1 MELSTFDQNMAAIAF
16 AEAGE
21 PETAKSFLP
30 GQSKPERYKVPMTPK
45 KKPYLGTVVFGALSL
60 TVYVMLFQ
68 NEKLVTD
75 LFTRGG
81 WNFVW
86 PVCTA
91 FFFSFIHGAFAS
103 DLLRVLGLEAKK

>member
-1 MELSTFDQNMAAIAF
+1 MDLTTFDKNMAAMAF

-21 PETAKSFLP
+21 PETAQTFLP
-30 GQSKPERYKVPMTPK
+30 GQGQPGPRKAPQAAK
-45 KKPYLGTVVFGALSL
+45 KKPYLGALLFGAISL
-60 TVYVMLFQ
+60 TVYISLFK

-81 WNFVW
+81 WNFLW

-103 DLLRVLGLEAKK
+103 DLLQVLGLEAKK

>member
-1 MELSTFDQNMAAIAF
+1 MDLTTFDKNMAAVAF

-21 PETAKSFLP
+21 HETAQTFLAGKTQP
-30 GQSKPERYKVPMTPK
+30 SRNRAPLAAK
-45 KKPYLGTVVFGALSL
+45 KKPYLGMVVFGAISLS
-60 TVYVMLFQ
+60 VYIMLFR

-75 LFTRGG
+75 VYTRGG

-86 PVCTA
+86 PVLTA

>member
-1 MELSTFDQNMAAIAF
+1 MELTTFDKNMAAVAF

-21 PETAKSFLP
+21 HESAKNLLSGNAKPGSNKAPQAAKS
-30 GQSKPERYKVPMTPK
+30 
-45 KKPYLGTVVFGALSL
+45 KPYLGMLGFGALSL
-60 TVYVMLFQ
+60 TVYIMLFR

-75 LFTRGG
+75 VFTRGG
-81 WNFVW
+81 WNFMW